1 MKLCGAKT
9 RGGGRCKKP
18 AMPNGRCKLHGGK
31 TPSGTDSVHFKH
43 GLYSNAF
50 KGRLAERFAQ
60 AEAEETPLDLLPELR
75 IQRAMLAERIEQVS
89 GGRDPKPD
97 ELKSITLLAD
107 AVVRTAAT
115 IAKVRNDTALT
126 IAEVKFIQIGMI
138 RLIEKYVPDT
148 NRRRDFIRELRAL
161 VPGRADASADE
172 SEGVP
177 AFAETT
183 GESAG
188 GVRVQLSGGGG
199 AGVQRADGSDV
210 ESDWNLVTI

>member
-9 RGGGRCKKP
+9 RGGGKCKKP
-18 AMPNGRCKLHGGK
+18 AMPNGRCKLHGGQ
-31 TPSGTDSVHFKH
+31 TPSGTDSVNFKH

-50 KGRLAERFAQ
+50 KGQLAERFAQ
-60 AEAEETPLDLLPELR
+60 AEAEQAPLDLLPELR
-75 IQRAMLAERIEQVS
+75 IQRAMLAERIDQVS
-89 GGRDPKPD
+89 SNRNPKPD

-148 NRRRDFIRELRAL
+148 NRQRDFIRELRAL
-161 VPGRADASADE
+161 VPGRADASADQ

-177 AFAETT
+177 AFTETT
-183 GESAG
+183 GELAG
-188 GVRVQLSGGGG
+188 GVRLSVPGGRD
-199 AGVQRADGSDV
+199 AGVQRADGPDV
-210 ESDWNLVTI
+210 AGDWRLVSS